1 MKHRLRVL
9 HRLAVA
15 AFLCT
20 IGLLPAAAEENAS
33 FRTAL
38 ASIRSDQLQNT
49 VQSLTDPRLEGREA
63 GTQGGRATAEYL
75 RDQLAALKLPGAGPD
90 KSYFQRFGADYANVL
105 AMLAGRDQEHQG
117 EVLLIGAH
125 YDHIGFGHQGSRLGE
140 AGVLHPGADDNAS
153 GTAGVLQL
161 ARAFRLLSPPPRRSI
176 LFVFFDAEE
185 KGMLGSKHFAANPSL
200 GPARVVLA
208 VNLDMIGRLH
218 ENRVTVPG
226 TRTSYGLRRLLS
238 RHNEQARLTLE
249 FPWAM
254 EANADH
260 YPFFA
265 EGVPVLMLHTDMHDD
280 YHRPTDVA
288 GAVDASG
295 MQRIVRMLFSAVVE
309 LADRPEVPAFREASR
324 TETDEIRLALE
335 RQTVTLP
342 PRLGVSWESRSTP
355 GWGVVVSE
363 VVAGSAAAKAG
374 LRPGDRILRFNGR
387 EVRLDA
393 DLQAAVMIA
402 PPRVTVLIEHPG
414 EPKPVEVTIELKG
427 VPFRVGITWRVDD
440 GEPGSVI
447 ITHVVDGSP
456 AAKAGVKRG
465 DRIYQVNGRD
475 FSGELELFERLRT
488 FPGPLRFQVER
499 AGQLRSIDVSVE
511 PAPLR
516 KAA

>member
-1 MKHRLRVL
+1 MADRLRVA
-9 HRLAVA
+9 HRLALATV
-15 AFLCT
+15 LCT
-20 IGLLPAAAEENAS
+20 IGLLHAAAEENAS

-38 ASIRSDQLQNT
+38 ESIRIDQLQGT
-49 VQSLTDPRLEGREA
+49 VTSLTHPRLEGREA
-63 GTQGGRATAEYL
+63 GTRGGLAAAEYL
-75 RDQLAALKLPGAGPD
+75 RDQLAALGLPGAGPD
-90 KSYFQRFGADYANVL
+90 KGYFQRFGANYENVL
-105 AMLAGRDQEHQG
+105 AMLAGRDPKHQG
-117 EVLLIGAH
+117 EVLLVGAH
-125 YDHIGFGHQGSRLGE
+125 YDHVGYGHQGSRLGE

-161 ARAFRLLSPPPRRSI
+161 ARAFRLLTPPPRRSI
-176 LFVFFDAEE
+176 LFAFWDAEE

-208 VNLDMIGRLH
+208 VNLDMIGRIR
-218 ENRVTVPG
+218 ENRVSVRG

-265 EGVPVLMLHTDMHDD
+265 EGIPVLMLHTEMHDD
-280 YHRPTDVA
+280 YHRPADAA
-288 GAVDASG
+288 GALDASG
-295 MQRIVRMLFSAVVE
+295 MQRIVRMLFSAAVE

-324 TETDEIRLALE
+324 TETDEARLALE

-355 GWGVVVSE
+355 GRGLVVSD
-363 VVAGSAAAKAG
+363 VAAGSAAAKAG

-387 EVRLDA
+387 QLRLDA

-402 PPRVTVLIEHPG
+402 PRRVAMLIEHPG
-414 EPKPVEVTIELKG
+414 QPKPAEVAIELQG
-427 VPFRVGITWRVDD
+427 APFRVGVTWREDD
-440 GEPGSVI
+440 AEPGSVI
-447 ITHVVDGSP
+447 ITHVADGSP
-456 AAKAGVKRG
+456 AAKAGLRPG
-465 DRIYQVNGRD
+465 DRVDQVNGRD

-488 FPGPLRFQVER
+488 LPAPLRFQVER
-499 AGQLRSIDVSVE
+499 DGQLRSVEVPVE

>member
-1 MKHRLRVL
+1 
-9 HRLAVA
+9 
-15 AFLCT
+15 
-20 IGLLPAAAEENAS
+20 
-33 FRTAL
+33 
-38 ASIRSDQLQNT
+38 
-49 VQSLTDPRLEGREA
+49 
-63 GTQGGRATAEYL
+63 
-75 RDQLAALKLPGAGPD
+75 
-90 KSYFQRFGADYANVL
+90 
-105 AMLAGRDQEHQG
+105 
-117 EVLLIGAH
+117 
-125 YDHIGFGHQGSRLGE
+125 
-140 AGVLHPGADDNAS
+140 
-153 GTAGVLQL
+153 
-161 ARAFRLLSPPPRRSI
+161 
-176 LFVFFDAEE
+176 
-185 KGMLGSKHFAANPSL
+185 
-200 GPARVVLA
+200 
-208 VNLDMIGRLH
+208 
-218 ENRVTVPG
+218 
-226 TRTSYGLRRLLS
+226 
-238 RHNEQARLTLE
+238 
-249 FPWAM
+249 
-254 EANADH
+254 
-260 YPFFA
+260 
-265 EGVPVLMLHTDMHDD
+265 
-280 YHRPTDVA
+280 
-288 GAVDASG
+288 
-295 MQRIVRMLFSAVVE
+295 
-309 LADRPEVPAFREASR
+309 
-324 TETDEIRLALE
+324 
-335 RQTVTLP
+335 
-342 PRLGVSWESRSTP
+342 
-355 GWGVVVSE
+355 VVVSE